1 MPSVDVGRLSQALN
15 VTKSWVHQLVKEGMP
30 QESRGRYDLGQCML
44 WYIRYLQVALKKR
57 SATTEGGNVNA
68 QREAAGLRMVEAE
81 AALKEMELSRE
92 RGLLV
97 SLADFEKMMTDLVV
111 TTKAQF
117 LAMPSRI
124 APELVGLES
133 RLIVQEKLEKA
144 IKEVLTTLS
153 KAHRNGNSNTP
164 VSGT

>member
-1 MPSVDVGRLSQALN
+1 MASVEVSRLAQALN

-30 QESRGRYDLGQCML
+30 QESRGRYDLGKCML
-44 WYIRYLQVALKKR
+44 WYIRYLQAALKKR
-57 SATTEGGNVNA
+57 SPLTEGGNVNA
-68 QREAAGLRMVEAE
+68 QRESAALRMVEAE

-97 SLADFEKMMTDLVV
+97 SLVDFEKMLTDLVV

-124 APELVGLES
+124 APELVGQES
-133 RLIVQEKLEKA
+133 RVAVQEKLEKA

-153 KAHRNGNSNTP
+153 KAHRNGNSNSSI
-164 VSGT
+164 SGT

>member
-1 MPSVDVGRLSQALN
+1 MASVEVSRLAQALN

-30 QESRGRYDLGQCML
+30 QESRGRYDLGKCML
-44 WYIRYLQVALKKR
+44 WYIRYLQAALKKR
-57 SATTEGGNVNA
+57 SPLTEGGNVNA
-68 QREAAGLRMVEAE
+68 QRESAALRMVEAE

-97 SLADFEKMMTDLVV
+97 SLVDFEKMFTDLVV

-124 APELVGLES
+124 APELVGQES
-133 RLIVQEKLEKA
+133 RVAVQEKLEKA

-153 KAHRNGNSNTP
+153 KAHRNGNSNSSI
-164 VSGT
+164 SGT